1 MRKNFLN
8 CFTLVILAIV
18 ICGFNSFGQ
27 IPRPLPDIT
36 EAMNIAY
43 ASLKDSTSANKQIP
57 PSVHKQV
64 LYALYFFPE
73 LSKTKIN
80 FKLKKSK
87 SGIISTRPTLGS
99 IFRRSSKRRYLV
111 IINDS
116 TTGRRLP
123 SFTNG
128 RVNGQVGILGHELCH
143 ILYFQRKSGFGL
155 IGLGIKHLSKRFMD
169 NFENKTDSL
178 DIERGLGFQ
187 LMDWKA
193 YLDKAFREMNNAGGF
208 TNTFSEPAKR
218 ERYMSIE
225 SIKRVMAKSL
235 IYKQ

>member
-1 MRKNFLN
+1 MSINFLK
-8 CFTLVILAIV
+8 CFSLLLLPIV
-18 ICGFNSFGQ
+18 IFSFNSFGQ

-36 EAMNIAY
+36 EAMNSAY
-43 ASLKDSTSANKQIP
+43 ASLKDSISADKQIP
-57 PSVHKQV
+57 ASVDKQV
-64 LYALYFFPE
+64 LYTLSFFPE
-73 LSKTKIN
+73 LRKTKIV
-80 FKLKKSK
+80 FKVKKSK
-87 SGIISTRPTLGS
+87 SGIISTRPTIGS

-111 IINDS
+111 IMNDS
-116 TTGRRLP
+116 TMGRRLP
-123 SFTNG
+123 SFTNS

-178 DIERGLGFQ
+178 NIERGLGFQ

-193 YLDKAFREMNNAGGF
+193 YLDKAFRTMNVDGF

-235 IYKQ
+235 VYKQ